1 MTSDPAA
8 HAGDGHPLLA
18 ATHLRVALTGAVVLD
33 GIDLTLQQ
41 GELAWLEGPNGAGKT
56 TLLRALA
63 GLVASDGDVRVFGA
77 PAGSA
82 AARARVRFVPDIAP
96 LYEDLTVREHADFLG
111 RVSGRPEADR
121 LALEWCGRFGLRD
134 QLDQYPGTLS
144 RGMRQKLALAVAL
157 GGAPPLLLLD
167 EPFNALDADA
177 QERLLEGLVDHATA
191 GGAALLSGH
200 QLELAARWPGRRIRL
215 QAGSLAPARA

>member
-1 MTSDPAA
+1 MTTSPTAVP
-8 HAGDGHPLLA
+8 GDSLLTA
-18 ATHLRVALTGAVVLD
+18 KGLRVALAGTVILD
-33 GIDLTLQQ
+33 DVDLTLRA

-63 GLVASDGDVRVFGA
+63 GLIASDGDVSVLGA
-77 PAGSA
+77 AAGTS

-96 LYEDLTVREHADFLG
+96 LYEDLTVREHAAFLG
-111 RVSGRPEADR
+111 RVSGVPDADA
-121 LALEWCGRFGLRD
+121 LALSWCERFGLNE

-144 RGMRQKLALAVAL
+144 RGMRQKLALSVAL

-177 QERLLEGLVDHATA
+177 QERLLEGLVAHAAA

-200 QLELAARWPGRRIRL
+200 QLDVAERWPGPRL
-215 QAGSLAPARA
+215 RLAGGSLSPTAAR